1 VAPPNVPAY
10 RSEMTHRPEMDSNTG
25 LELPSLGR
33 TLRLF
38 GRGFLLR
45 CPNCGKG
52 PVLENW
58 MNLRVKCGAC
68 GLRLQRGEHDTIM
81 GSVFILFTLVGLAG
95 YAILTVTMLAT
106 EETPWDLL
114 QYGLPAL
121 ALVLLFVLFPFSK
134 LLWLA
139 FDLMLRP
146 VTPEEL
152 EWHRK
157 AAAEFET
164 ERDATRP

>member
-1 VAPPNVPAY
+1 
-10 RSEMTHRPEMDSNTG
+10 MTRHEMDSATG

-38 GRGFLLR
+38 GRAFLLR

-52 PVLENW
+52 PVLQHW
-58 MNLRVKCGAC
+58 FKLRVKCGTC
-68 GLRLQRGEHDTIM
+68 GLRLQRGEHDSFT
-81 GSVFILFTLVGLAG
+81 GSMFILFTLVGLVG
-95 YAILTVTMLAT
+95 YLILAVTLAAT
-106 EETPWDLL
+106 ETTPWDLL

-121 ALVLLFVLFPFSK
+121 AVVLLLVLFPFSK

-139 FDLMLRP
+139 FDLTLRP

-152 EWHRK
+152 AWHR
-157 AAAEFET
+157 ASESEFET
-164 ERDATRP
+164 ERDASR

>member
-1 VAPPNVPAY
+1 MQELPMA
-10 RSEMTHRPEMDSNTG
+10 HRPEMDSETG

-38 GRGFLLR
+38 GRAFLLR
-45 CPNCGKG
+45 CPHCGKG
-52 PVLENW
+52 PVLEHW
-58 MNLRVKCGAC
+58 LKLRVKCGAC

-81 GSVFILFTLVGLAG
+81 GSAFILFTLVGLAG
-95 YAILTVTMLAT
+95 YAAIVLALVFT
-106 EETPWDLL
+106 TETPWDLL

-139 FDLMLRP
+139 FDLTLRP
-146 VTPEEL
+146 VTPGEL
-152 EWHRK
+152 AWHR
-157 AAAEFET
+157 ASEAEFET
-164 ERDATRP
+164 ERDATR